1 MVNEERLRHMI
12 KMAEFD
18 ENDGKQCKPMIQYAR
33 KDYVSLHLLISFVTG
48 SMCYAL
54 LVGLWALCSA
64 DSLLAQLNQMDIR
77 NALMSVLITYLL
89 FMALYLG
96 ATCVVYNVKY
106 TAGRRKVKRYYANVK
121 KVNQMYER
129 EERLRASENKDWE

>member
-18 ENDGKQCKPMIQYAR
+18 KNDGKQCRSMIQYAR

-54 LVGLWALCSA
+54 LAGLWALCSA

-77 NALMSVLITYLL
+77 NALMSVLISYLL

-96 ATCVVYNVKY
+96 ATYVVYNVKY
-106 TAGRRKVKRYYANVK
+106 TAGRRKVKRY
-121 KVNQMYER
+121 
-129 EERLRASENKDWE
+129 